1 MANSSNFH
9 ARQHALN
16 GNKIFRRCLNYYS
29 EVQKFSHYNFLHKMT
44 QHKQHPQYILE
55 MIFSHLITQ
64 LLATFALFVYLLLLL
79 LLLLKNHK
87 TM

>member
-1 MANSSNFH
+1 
-9 ARQHALN
+9 
-16 GNKIFRRCLNYYS
+16 
-29 EVQKFSHYNFLHKMT
+29 MT